1 MLKVMLAWTNKLQM
15 LNKQKKKKKHNWC
28 GVEDEQIWK
37 VERNQNF

>member
-15 LNKQKKKKKHNWC
+15 LNKQIKKKHNWC